1 MNADENGSAASFF
14 DTLVNEAVG
23 PFFVRLDEDVEV
35 IIEAPSG
42 DDVAE
47 LDTTTSIHDQ
57 LDLLTDED
65 TADTILDFYARRP
78 VSELAELVDDIR
90 DHFGIL
96 IPPDQGWAY
105 LVDEINRYG
114 EAIEKDMWAMPN
126 QADLSDWIRDHANL
140 SWNKFFRLL
149 PALPE
154 GGFYECAILDDDER
168 ADRILALE
176 AEGKI
181 PSPVKRPSLQRWT
194 YQNSMMTA
202 IVDSTRRIEHAVWG
216 ASPKFKGK
224 GGKPPQNL
232 PRPQTARERAEER
245 QTLREHDDIASQ
257 LLGKRY
263 TRRYSNP
270 RG

>member
-14 DTLVNEAVG
+14 DILVNEAVG
-23 PFFVRLDEDVEV
+23 PFFVRLDEDAEV
-35 IIEAPSG
+35 IVEAPPG

-47 LDTTTSIHDQ
+47 LDTTVSVHDQ
-57 LDLLTDED
+57 LDLLVDED
-65 TADTILDFYARRP
+65 DVATILEHYARRP
-78 VSELAELVDDIR
+78 ISELADLVADIR
-90 DHFGIL
+90 EHFGIL
-96 IPPDQGWAY
+96 VPPDQGWAY

-114 EAIEKDMWAMPN
+114 GAIEKDMWAMPN
-126 QADLSDWIRDHANL
+126 QADLSDWIRDHVNL
-140 SWNKFFRLL
+140 SWNKLFRIL
-149 PALPE
+149 PVLPE
-154 GGFYECAILDDDER
+154 GGWYECAILDDDER

-176 AEGKI
+176 AEGKLPA
-181 PSPVKRPSLQRWT
+181 PSKRPSLLRWT
-194 YQNSMMTA
+194 HQNSMMTA

-224 GGKPPQNL
+224 GGKPPHAL

-257 LLGKRY
+257 LLGTRY
-263 TRRYSNP
+263 TRSYSNP